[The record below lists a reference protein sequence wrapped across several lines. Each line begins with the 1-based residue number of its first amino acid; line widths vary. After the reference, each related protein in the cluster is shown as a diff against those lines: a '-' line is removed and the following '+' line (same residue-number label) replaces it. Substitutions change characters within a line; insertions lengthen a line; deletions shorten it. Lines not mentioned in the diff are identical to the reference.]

1 MSLLYSDLPVYVGL
15 PNTTGIVEDDA
26 YVPATQVNVNYNTN
40 SAPRRNLGVK
50 IASVGIGTD
59 VGAAPD
65 QFGFGAALAATISFT
80 CILQEE
86 FQVGFEFFADE
97 ANDAYVPIKIGD
109 NFFQKC
115 YATDIAISIAPDA
128 PVTLQAN
135 FICLDPAIGSLIA
148 PPYMNKK
155 IEGDSTPYT
164 GDGFPINADQLIYGQ
179 FCTVSNMQKVV
190 GNVQSQI
197 NFKRTY
203 QRTPIYT
210 LGSVNASTALLDGI
224 EEEMSITSTGL
235 NNLIGWSGDML
246 TVPVTVGLSAQDG
259 SNLDYVTQV
268 SMAVGARVLTEG
280 YNVAGGDTVAATA
293 TLKQVTL

>member
-40 SAPRRNLGVK
+40 SAPRRNLGVNVN
-50 IASVGIGTD
+50 AG
-59 VGAAPD
+59 D

-115 YATDIAISIAPDA
+115 YTTDIAISIAPDA

-135 FICLDPAIGSLIA
+135 FICLDPAVGGLVDE
-148 PPYMNKK
+148 K

-164 GDGFPINADQLIYGQ
+164 GHGFPINADQLIYGQ
-179 FCTVSNMQKVV
+179 FCTVSNMEDVV

-235 NNLIGWSGDML
+235 KNLIGWSGDYL
-246 TVPVTVGLSAQDG
+246 SAPVTVGLSAQDG
-259 SNLDYVTQV
+259 SALDFVTQV

-280 YNVAGGDTVAATA
+280 YNVAGGDTVATTA
-293 TLKQVTL
+293 TIKQVTL

>member
-40 SAPRRNLGVK
+40 SAPRRNLGVN
-50 IASVGIGTD
+50 VNTG
-59 VGAAPD
+59 D

-86 FQVGFEFFADE
+86 FQVGFEFFTDE

-115 YATDIAISIAPDA
+115 YATDVAISIAPDA

-135 FICLDPAIGSLIA
+135 FICLDPTTDE
-148 PPYMNKK
+148 K
-155 IEGDSTPYT
+155 ISGDSTPYT
-164 GDGFPINADQLIYGQ
+164 GHGFPIDADQLIYGQ
-179 FCTVSNMQKVV
+179 FCTVSNMENVV

-246 TVPVTVGLSAQDG
+246 TAPVMVDLSAQDG
-259 SNLDYVTQV
+259 SALDYVARL
-268 SMAVGARVLTEG
+268 SMAAGARVLTEG